1 MTDTATNNSTAEQG
15 KQAAGDVAEHAKG
28 KAGDV
33 AGSAKS
39 EARSVAQDAKNQ
51 AADVLGTAR
60 SELRNQAADQAKTL
74 SSTLGDIGRQLGD
87 MADNSNEPEA
97 QVAQLTR
104 SAADTL
110 TQRAERIDREGIDGV
125 VDDVKRFA
133 RNRPGAFLLG
143 SVAAGFAIG
152 RLAKHA
158 DLKHSAEQAKGEI
171 DTDRLE
177 PEAASDDADS
187 DDGAATTPLPAPAA
201 GRPVAGGVTS

>member
-15 KQAAGDVAEHAKG
+15 KQAAGDVA
-28 KAGDV
+28 
-33 AGSAKS
+33 GSAKN

-74 SSTLGDIGRQLGD
+74 SATLGDIGRQLGD

-110 TQRAERIDREGIDGV
+110 SQRAERIDREGIDGV

-187 DDGAATTPLPAPAA
+187 DDSAATTPLPAPAA